1 MNQNFNLNSSNMNF
15 QYESIPKCNRSFT
28 AGIYRS
34 NSIKNTNSIEE
45 RDNNKLRMDNL
56 EDRISSLEK
65 MLQYLDE
72 FIHLK
77 QEEKDTDFQNN
88 LMIDQ
93 LNVKINL
100 LEKEIRILHKEKNEN
115 KKIIIE
121 LNNKIQSLERQIN
134 NNNYNNMQDIIFS
147 LSNKEKKLN
156 MLINEFH
163 DMTKKSDLIIN
174 NKLTEKINE
183 FNIFNENRI
192 SELLALIQNIN
203 SIIEQNEFKVSKIN
217 ENIQNIQKD
226 NLNMVK
232 IISVQEQKFNSFE
245 LINNEINS
253 IKEKIRILI
262 DDYDNK
268 IENSYY

>member
-28 AGIYRS
+28 ARIYRS

-93 LNVKINL
+93 LNIKIN
-100 LEKEIRILHKEKNEN
+100 NG
-115 KKIIIE
+115 
-121 LNNKIQSLERQIN
+121 
-134 NNNYNNMQDIIFS
+134 
-147 LSNKEKKLN
+147 
-156 MLINEFH
+156 
-163 DMTKKSDLIIN
+163 
-174 NKLTEKINE
+174 
-183 FNIFNENRI
+183 
-192 SELLALIQNIN
+192 
-203 SIIEQNEFKVSKIN
+203 
-217 ENIQNIQKD
+217 
-226 NLNMVK
+226 
-232 IISVQEQKFNSFE
+232 
-245 LINNEINS
+245 
-253 IKEKIRILI
+253 IK
-262 DDYDNK
+262 
-268 IENSYY
+268 